1 VYDQKVQLDRAAQA
15 VKAAEQRVRE
25 AEEQAEA
32 AEARAVVEALAPDI
46 SSLRTSIET
55 ITRERLFPQRAPREY
70 MTLVNFGVSNHYC
83 KLPPSR
89 YPSVE
94 ARRVPSASPRV
105 LYAPTHGSAHEG
117 LVGVQ
122 GSPI

>member
-1 VYDQKVQLDRAAQA
+1 MAYFAAIPCQNMFHLCLLRMFKKYKAFLNNEGKFEQPGARALQDFINVYDQKVQLDRAAQA

-55 ITRERLFPQRAPREY
+55 ITRERLFPSELR
-70 MTLVNFGVSNHYC
+70 
-83 KLPPSR
+83 
-89 YPSVE
+89 
-94 ARRVPSASPRV
+94 
-105 LYAPTHGSAHEG
+105 
-117 LVGVQ
+117 
-122 GSPI
+122 